1 VCCVRRWEVQD
12 HHRLDR
18 VHELLGW
25 DVLHIS
31 RRDACLDVSCMRGRD
46 VFSNTRRVFAG
57 DVPAVPGERGVGGGE
72 CLAGVL
78 LLPERV
84 CARGGLVHVSDMQS
98 GHVQQPSRAH
108 GVLELLAGSVLSEL
122 RRDRQRDVFE
132 LCAWRMVA
140 RGKSELQFMP
150 GELVHG
156 SRKRVADGLHV
167 QRRVHRAE
175 RRPVLGMRCGPVQ
188 NRDRL
193 GRVCFV
199 SRRRVFDCGGSDQCD
214 GMHQLPGGGV
224 FGCLWREQCGRVCE
238 LPRGDVLGRCRRE
251 QRERVRFL
259 PSGGLLKRNG
269 REQRGYV
276 YSMPGRG
283 VFRSLRCN

>member
-1 VCCVRRWEVQD
+1 MRRWEVQD

-31 RRDACLDVSCMRGRD
+31 RCDACLDVSCMRGRD
-46 VFSNTRRVFAG
+46 VFSNIRRVLAG

-84 CARGGLVHVSDMQS
+84 CARGRVIHVSDMQS
-98 GHVQQPSRAH
+98 GHVQQPARAH

-140 RGKSELQFMP
+140 RGQPELQFMP
-150 GELVHG
+150 GELVRW
-156 SRKRVADGLHV
+156 SKKRVANGLHV
-167 QRRVHRAE
+167 QCRVHRAE
-175 RRPVLGMRCGPVQ
+175 RRPVHGMPRGPV
-188 NRDRL
+188 
-193 GRVCFV
+193 
-199 SRRRVFDCGGSDQCD
+199 
-214 GMHQLPGGGV
+214 
-224 FGCLWREQCGRVCE
+224 
-238 LPRGDVLGRCRRE
+238 
-251 QRERVRFL
+251 
-259 PSGGLLKRNG
+259 
-269 REQRGYV
+269 
-276 YSMPGRG
+276 
-283 VFRSLRCN
+283 

>member
-1 VCCVRRWEVQD
+1 MCCVRRWEVQD

-18 VHELLGW
+18 VHELLDW
-25 DVLHIS
+25 NILHIS
-31 RRDACLDVSCMRGRD
+31 RRDDFNNVSCMRGRD
-46 VFSNTRRVFAG
+46 VFSNIRRVFAG

-84 CARGGLVHVSDMQS
+84 CARDGLVHVSDMQS
-98 GHVQQPSRAH
+98 RHVQQPARAN
-108 GVLELLAGSVLSEL
+108 GVFELLAGSVLGEL

-140 RGKSELQFMP
+140 RGQPELQFMP
-150 GELVHG
+150 GELVRW
-156 SRKRVADGLHV
+156 SKKRVANGLHV

-175 RRPVLGMRCGPVQ
+175 RRPVLGMCCGPVQ

-193 GRVCFV
+193 GRVHQLP
-199 SRRRVFDCGGSDQCD
+199 RRRVFDCCGSDQCD
-214 GMHQLPGGGV
+214 CMHQLPGGFV
-224 FGCLWREQCGRVCE
+224 FGCLRREQC
-238 LPRGDVLGRCRRE
+238 
-251 QRERVRFL
+251 ERVRFL
-259 PSGGLLKRNG
+259 PSGGLLKRNR

-276 YSMPGRG
+276 CAMPGRG
-283 VFRSLRCN
+283 VFGCL